1 MVWPVR
7 YRTASTVRSHF
18 GRAVVAGV
26 VVEIMGAIEKQRPDG
41 TWMPAADLASMIEW
55 IAWEG
60 RTWPVLPVAYEAAA
74 YRALGRHAMADR
86 LDRWLALRPHF

>member
-1 MVWPVR
+1 M
-7 YRTASTVRSHF
+7 
-18 GRAVVAGV
+18 
-26 VVEIMGAIEKQRPDG
+26 EIMGVIEKQRPDG